1 MVYAIAVLDV
11 LICIALVALVMFQ
24 EGNTR
29 GIGIIDG
36 GADTFFGHNKGRS
49 IDSLL
54 KKLTTGL
61 VVVLVVL
68 TVALNFLLA

>member
-1 MVYAIAVLDV
+1 MVYAIAILDV
-11 LICIALVALVMFQ
+11 LVCIALVALVMLQ

-49 IDSLL
+49 MDALL
-54 KKLTTGL
+54 KKVTTAL
-61 VVVLVVL
+61 VVILIVL
-68 TVALNFLLA
+68 TISLNFMLA